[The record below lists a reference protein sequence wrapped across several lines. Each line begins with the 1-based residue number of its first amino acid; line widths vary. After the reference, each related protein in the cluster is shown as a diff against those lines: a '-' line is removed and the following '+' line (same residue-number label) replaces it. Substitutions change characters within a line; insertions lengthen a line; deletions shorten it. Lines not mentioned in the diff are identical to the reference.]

1 MHQYYDLPFCR
12 PDGKVEKTEALGEV
26 LEGDRMVSTPYDL
39 SFLQDYKNEVI
50 CKKDLTEKDLELL
63 RKAVKE
69 DYYFQMYYDDLP
81 IWGFIG
87 KVKIAL
93 VLKRT
98 QV

>member
-1 MHQYYDLPFCR
+1 
-12 PDGKVEKTEALGEV
+12 
-26 LEGDRMVSTPYDL
+26 MVTTPYDL
-39 SFLQDYKNEVI
+39 SFLRDYKNEII
-50 CKKDLTEKDLELL
+50 CKKELTEKDLELL

-87 KVKIAL
+87 KVKITLAL
-93 VLKRT
+93 GKF